1 MGAYR
6 REEDERMVSNYDRQ
20 VDIGRE
26 YFLKYDQ
33 EFLAEKFHLEMDEQ
47 YIYLTYIGTPC
58 RIDRETAAVYEKNSD
73 IYVECRSY
81 ETVMTIYDMLCHGSE
96 KKLPPL
102 SGKWTPVAN
111 FAAAGASPS
120 AEVFSQKYADA
131 FSGKTDLL
139 KTACLALGG
148 EILSPL
154 AGADVTAQIPVF
166 PFFPVLLQF
175 WEADDEFAPQIRIL
189 WDDQTM
195 RYLNFETT
203 YYLQGDLLARLL
215 EKVSG
220 IQKTMR

>member
-1 MGAYR
+1 
-6 REEDERMVSNYDRQ
+6 MVSNYDKQ
-20 VDIGRE
+20 VDIGRA

-33 EFLAEKFHLEMDEQ
+33 EFLAEKFHLKMDEQ
-47 YIYLTYIGTPC
+47 YIYLTYIGVPY
-58 RIDRETAAVYEKNSD
+58 RIDRKTAAVHEKKED
-73 IYVECRSY
+73 AYVECRSY
-81 ETVMTIYDMLCHGSE
+81 ETVMTIYDMLCHSPE
-96 KKLPPL
+96 KTLPPL
-102 SGKWTPVAN
+102 GGKWTPVAN

-131 FSGKTDLL
+131 FSEKTDLL
-139 KTACLALGG
+139 KAACLALDG

-154 AGADVTAQIPVF
+154 AGADVTAKIPAF

-220 IQKTMR
+220 TEKAMR